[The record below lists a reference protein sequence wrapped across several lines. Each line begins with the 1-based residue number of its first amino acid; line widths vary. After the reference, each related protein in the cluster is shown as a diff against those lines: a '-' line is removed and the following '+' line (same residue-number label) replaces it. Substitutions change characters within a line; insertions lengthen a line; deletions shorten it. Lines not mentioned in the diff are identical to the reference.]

1 MRHGITYRDLRV
13 AIHGAELLS
22 AGADEVR
29 EGLDSGWFDA
39 GERAALPMS
48 ALVGKV
54 LRARAAALAPVDAVA
69 VARVE
74 QRDGPRPAS
83 GAAARGV

>member
-1 MRHGITYRDLRV
+1 
-13 AIHGAELLS
+13 
-22 AGADEVR
+22 
-29 EGLDSGWFDA
+29 
-39 GERAALPMS
+39 MS

-54 LRARAAALAPVDAVA
+54 LRARAAALAPVVAVA

-74 QRDGPRPAS
+74 QRDGPRPVS